1 MSSFPMTIPE
11 SIIRFCYSEGKLN
24 ALCVLSHCKAV
35 YGGYTKSLNLG
46 QISQSTGLS
55 SSTVKR
61 CLVWL
66 RRMKWIGK
74 TGHRYYFRSWAFL
87 RKLERMSFR
96 RGWKIVL
103 STSKEMISQF
113 LSSIVGSVLNSCKR
127 KNRHSPEPAPPGR
140 AAIKPGS
147 CSVRFLAKTLSI
159 SNTSAWR
166 MKRLGTIWG
175 YLSVTSQ
182 KPEQRLY
189 RLLWAIIR
197 SEERQIDGN
206 PEWYIRQVNPVHVIE
221 CNVKSGKVSK
231 LER

>member
-1 MSSFPMTIPE
+1 MKNKWSAIFILLLTSLSILHLIFTIKTDAYF
-11 SIIRFCYSEGKLN
+11 SLDDFAVLN
-24 ALCVLSHCKAV
+24 YLQNHTIL
-35 YGGYTKSLNLG
+35 
-46 QISQSTGLS
+46 
-55 SSTVKR
+55 
-61 CLVWL
+61 
-66 RRMKWIGK
+66 
-74 TGHRYYFRSWAFL
+74 
-87 RKLERMSFR
+87 
-96 RGWKIVL
+96 
-103 STSKEMISQF
+103 EMISQF